1 MRKTNFL
8 FGMIAIAVIA
18 TFLSACG
25 TKKTQTVTLS
35 DIVLTAEPP
44 LFAGSNTLQATYKLS
59 LATLLQ
65 NPAITGEKLELVR
78 LKSATLR
85 LLDSASQKNCD
96 AAVLQLAATD
106 AEMTNAAVSTGLST
120 CAVAGSDKK
129 VPCFQMK
136 AAAEGDFTDL
146 FRQQEIIFVADA
158 NLLQDTEL
166 PFSLTGE
173 FTFEIT
179 TEE

>member
-1 MRKTNFL
+1 MKKQHVL
-8 FGMIAIAVIA
+8 LGV
-18 TFLSACG
+18 LSFAAASMLLTACG
-25 TKKTQTVTLS
+25 AKKTQTITLS

-85 LLDSASQKNCD
+85 LTDSASQKNCD
-96 AAVLQLAATD
+96 GAVLQLAATD

-120 CAVAGSDKK
+120 CAVTGSDKK

-136 AAAEGDFTDL
+136 AAVEGDFTDL

-158 NLLQDTEL
+158 NVLQDTEL
-166 PFSLTGE
+166 PLSMTGE